1 MSGIIDDI
9 SSRLGINAAASSA
22 APVVTSGANAATT
35 TAPAGRETSAGMV
48 VSPTLQPASIEEPTS
63 RPGTIAT
70 TTAAIIETTA
80 GGKPSAPAGQTS
92 VTKNPT
98 SSTTVDSMPT
108 SSATSGQQAGSQQEK
123 SSSTLFITFGVI
135 LAIILG
141 VIVITFIIR
150 KCFLSESSNIRNRRL
165 RRASTHKPAL
175 PIYSSSALGLI
186 TPNSSR
192 PASKDV
198 FQTIPRRSSRTSFMS
213 HDTSSVASIGRMPP
227 PPPVQQQV
235 YRYSYGQQYGQ
246 YPPQQPSGLQ
256 YEAYA
261 GAYQAPVYAMQQHDA
276 GYGQQQQQQ
285 QHYQQQH
292 YQQQQQQQQQHYQQ

>member
-9 SSRLGINAAASSA
+9 SSRLGINAAVSSA
-22 APVVTSGANAATT
+22 APTVTSGANAATT
-35 TAPAGRETSAGMV
+35 TTAAGRETSSGIVA
-48 VSPTLQPASIEEPTS
+48 SPTLQPTSIEEPTS
-63 RPGTIAT
+63 RIGTVAT
-70 TTAAIIETTA
+70 TTAAIVETTA
-80 GGKPSAPAGQTS
+80 GGKTSAPAGQAS

-98 SSTTVDSMPT
+98 SSTTVDNMPA

-175 PIYSSSALGLI
+175 PIHSSSALGLI

-227 PPPVQQQV
+227 PVQQQQQV
-235 YRYSYGQQYGQ
+235 YGYTYGQQYAQ

-256 YEAYA
+256 YEAYV
-261 GAYQAPVYAMQQHDA
+261 GAYQAPVYAMQHDA

-292 YQQQQQQQQQHYQQ
+292 YQQ